1 MPSDILYNEEKDDE
15 PLVSVTTETDNALP
29 VETTPQS
36 AQLLISPTIVGK
48 YLNIEANGDVTIG
61 DYAAGQGIFW
71 DQSAGTLSI
80 LGGLVVDHL
89 DIPDLVTADSFH
101 VDTAGNTWWGSVLIG
116 GAVAKVLKNGAA
128 TFTNIQITGVQ
139 AGSSL
144 DSTYLTAINS
154 AKLNLADRGWTQTCV
169 FSVTDL
175 NTVAWAVGTFVTS
188 DATTYNIAANT
199 TDVRLTAAG
208 LASPMNARVYI
219 YLDIGTSTTEYCCTY
234 TATTA
239 VGAGK
244 CIVATAINGAV
255 EAEFEVFGGVG
266 GSNIN
271 ASQIVTGSL
280 TANEIAATTITSG
293 KMNVATLSSIVA
305 DLGTITA
312 GSITL
317 NALLGTTVITLAE
330 GRFNYPY
337 TKGTVM
343 YFNNDGYTQSGS
355 TRTPIMTQLSVDIGT
370 PNAYVQSVSLAGG
383 AEDWD
388 KDFDFNLVC
397 KSITGANDADAFVGL
412 HIAATTIP
420 TTARHIG
427 FYFDSNVLYASNA
440 DGTTQK
446 KTDISAGL
454 TLGNWNSY
462 KFIFDAG
469 TNVKFYVNDALK
481 ATHTTNLPATGTAD
495 YPAIHT
501 VAARISANGGIY
513 IKHTP
518 TCVIA
523 DL

>member
-234 TATTA
+234 TAATA

-317 NALLGTTVITLAE
+317 NALLGTTVITLSE
-330 GRFNYPY
+330 CRFNYP
-337 TKGTVM
+337 
-343 YFNNDGYTQSGS
+343 
-355 TRTPIMTQLSVDIGT
+355 
-370 PNAYVQSVSLAGG
+370 
-383 AEDWD
+383 
-388 KDFDFNLVC
+388 
-397 KSITGANDADAFVGL
+397 
-412 HIAATTIP
+412 
-420 TTARHIG
+420 
-427 FYFDSNVLYASNA
+427 
-440 DGTTQK
+440 
-446 KTDISAGL
+446 
-454 TLGNWNSY
+454 
-462 KFIFDAG
+462 
-469 TNVKFYVNDALK
+469 
-481 ATHTTNLPATGTAD
+481 
-495 YPAIHT
+495 
-501 VAARISANGGIY
+501 
-513 IKHTP
+513 
-518 TCVIA
+518 
-523 DL
+523 